1 MIIGI
6 IFYPFITG
14 YIMLENSGFFDKI
27 NKLNWVAIITYTVIG
42 LMAYLWI
49 IYVVKPLI
57 FLISGDVL
65 D

>member
-1 MIIGI
+1 
-6 IFYPFITG
+6 
-14 YIMLENSGFFDKI
+14 MLENSGFFDKI